1 MVTDFKLM
9 WKLRSELCKVKIM
22 NSLVIKQFVNIKKFN
37 EFKQLLSD
45 KIGGEEN
52 LERKG
57 NLEKLNLSLTK
68 LKELNFEKMLEMRTL
83 CSGFPLF
90 AIFLGRKR
98 KIILKGW
105 DDYKRNIAEM
115 KNYLNQEEELKEEL
129 AEKLRIELNNVKK
142 MNELLR
148 SLCSGTSFFALKK
161 LKKCCETF
169 IDNVDKFLEE
179 FDIKFSQV
187 FEMDNSNNTIKEI
200 ENKENLEMLEEIL
213 KHQLSYKNGE
223 NNEDGDKG
231 KGILC
236 TSLLFCGSSSYGKET
251 PSD

>member
-1 MVTDFKLM
+1 
-9 WKLRSELCKVKIM
+9 
-22 NSLVIKQFVNIKKFN
+22 
-37 EFKQLLSD
+37 
-45 KIGGEEN
+45 
-52 LERKG
+52 
-57 NLEKLNLSLTK
+57 
-68 LKELNFEKMLEMRTL
+68 
-83 CSGFPLF
+83 
-90 AIFLGRKR
+90 
-98 KIILKGW
+98 
-105 DDYKRNIAEM
+105 M
-115 KNYLNQEEELKEEL
+115 KNYLNQEEGLKEKL

-142 MNELLR
+142 MNELVLKFLDNHENFKILKKFLDKKLKDKKYSKKDKAKVAILKESLTKLEDNKFVRILELR

-213 KHQLSYKNGE
+213 KHQLSSGYKNGE